1 MQACITSITDNEY
14 GAEYTVCSGPSKH
27 LPKGAVPYD
36 RSFSHKH
43 MAAGHW
49 PNMMRLAFTRGA
61 LDLQAVAMLVAADLA
76 KLDLSQSKPSFAID
90 SDATPW
96 LMKGNWPMLEHL
108 DIQTNKIKVQALQ
121 QISA

>member
-1 MQACITSITDNEY
+1 
-14 GAEYTVCSGPSKH
+14 
-27 LPKGAVPYD
+27 
-36 RSFSHKH
+36 
-43 MAAGHW
+43 
-49 PNMMRLAFTRGA
+49 MMRLAFTRGA

-108 DIQTNKIKVQALQ
+108 DIQTNKIKYDRWRTCYPTRETGLSNLGRSPTPYVKSRPPDRRRDSVQQEVSEVLLALCL
-121 QISA
+121 